1 MKIEFLVNPYLLV
14 WNLLFAPSISLKTN
28 AYKKKL
34 WLVYKNEYKKI
45 ENDKEQI
52 LLELKNFIPDDNTM
66 YEKVEDTNVY
76 ERLVSDATRHRI
88 ELLRIWDTNKKE
100 ITKSIKEILKVE
112 LGKYNVLVLPSYMDS
127 VIKIDNVKNIGWGKK
142 QDLNDKIETIT
153 SIIHT
158 LVSVDLPKYE
168 DELDNQIKDA
178 CLELMIKNELYTRLN
193 NKSNNL
199 AGSRDLKDIKQEI
212 YPYFLMYL
220 GIDLDS
226 TTKYMARDNFAFDIS
241 KYTNEYKLRELNY
254 IEFIDFIVRNKKL
267 ILKIKK
273 IGLEII

>member
-1 MKIEFLVNPYLLV
+1 MKINFLVNPYLLI
-14 WNLLFAPSISLKTN
+14 WNLLYAPSISLKTN

-34 WLVYKNEYKKI
+34 WLIYKNEYKKI

-66 YEKVEDTNVY
+66 YEKVEDTSVY
-76 ERLVSDATRHRI
+76 EKLVSDATRHRI
-88 ELLRIWDTNKKE
+88 ELLRIWDTNKKQ
-100 ITKSIKEILKVE
+100 IIKNIKEILKVE

-127 VIKIDNVKNIGWGKK
+127 VVKIDNVRNIGWGKK
-142 QDLNDKIETIT
+142 QDLNDEIETIT

-158 LVSVDLPKYE
+158 LVRLDMPVYE
-168 DELDNQIKDA
+168 NELDNQIKDA

-199 AGSRDLKDIKQEI
+199 DGNKDLNDMKQEI

-220 GIDLDS
+220 GVDLEN

>member
-1 MKIEFLVNPYLLV
+1 MKIDFLVNPYLLV
-14 WNLLFAPSISLKTN
+14 WNLLYAPSISLKTN

-52 LLELKNFIPDDNTM
+52 LLDVKNFIPDDNTM

-76 ERLVSDATRHRI
+76 DKLVTDATRHRV

-100 ITKSIKEILKVE
+100 ITKNIKEILKVE

-127 VIKIDNVKNIGWGKK
+127 VIKMDKIKNLGWGKK
-142 QDLNDKIETIT
+142 QDLNDEIETIT
-153 SIIHT
+153 NIIHT
-158 LVSVDLPKYE
+158 LVCVDLPEYN
-168 DELDNQIKDA
+168 DELDIMIRDA
-178 CLELMIKNELYTRLN
+178 CLELMIKNELYTRIG

-199 AGSRDLKDIKQEI
+199 SGNKDLKDIKQEI

-220 GIDLDS
+220 GVDLEN

>member
-66 YEKVEDTNVY
+66 YEKVEDTNIY
-76 ERLVSDATRHRI
+76 EKLVSDATRHRI

-153 SIIHT
+153 SIIHA

-168 DELDNQIKDA
+168 EELDNQIKDA

-254 IEFIDFIVRNKKL
+254 IEFIDFVVRNKKL